1 MDRVGICI
9 LGLCVVLYTF
19 KVDKEIKTLKNIIET
34 QHYVDSVQ
42 TELIKDLYIK

>member
-9 LGLCVVLYTF
+9 FMIGVVLYTF

-34 QHYVDSVQ
+34 QNYVDSLQ
-42 TELIKDLYIK
+42 TELIRDLYRK